1 VAGGDELR
9 RVMRRFPAPVA
20 VVTVDRDGDRLGLTV
35 GSLVSLSLEPALVGV
50 SIGKDQAAHE
60 LIRGAG
66 GFAASLLA
74 AGQDDVARRFA
85 LGAPPIALW
94 HGVQVRPGAVAPL
107 IEGALGWLECR
118 LWSECDAGDHTIFLG
133 EVLSAQPGSTG
144 PALVYREGSYH
155 PA

>member
-1 VAGGDELR
+1 VASGDELR
-9 RVMRRFPAPVA
+9 SVMRRFPAPVA

-50 SIGKDQAAHE
+50 SIGKDQAALE

-66 GFAASLLA
+66 TFAASLLSA
-74 AGQDDVARRFA
+74 EQEAVARRFA

-94 HGVQVRPGAVAPL
+94 RDVAVRPDAIALL

-118 LWSECDAGDHTIFLG
+118 LWSECDAGDHTVLLG
-133 EVLSAQPGSTG
+133 EVLTAEPGSAG
-144 PALVYREGSYH
+144 RGLVYREGAYH

>member
-1 VAGGDELR
+1 MAGGDELR

-20 VVTVDRDGDRLGLTV
+20 VVTVDHEGDRLGLTV

-50 SIGKDQAAHE
+50 AIGKDQAAHE

-66 GFAASLLA
+66 GFAASLLSDEQA
-74 AGQDDVARRFA
+74 SIARRFA
-85 LGAPPIALW
+85 LGAPPLALW
-94 HGVQVRPGAVAPL
+94 HGVSVRPGTVAPL

-118 LWSECDAGDHTIFLG
+118 LRSECDVGDHTVFVG
-133 EVLSAQPGSTG
+133 EVLAAEPGAAG
-144 PALVYREGSYH
+144 RGLVYREGSYH